1 MKRGVKKVNRSTWL
15 KAGGAFPE
23 KPTGINALN
32 AAELRYYKWIVPAMQ
47 EVGFGG
53 QSDLMVV
60 ILACR
65 IAVRADL
72 LRKSLEGLTDLLIP
86 GQRGAQIHPVVQ
98 ELSRTES
105 RLKDVLAALYL
116 SPRTRGSSKLPVN
129 LEAEISG
136 NPAEEQNPILKLLQG

>member
-1 MKRGVKKVNRSTWL
+1 
-15 KAGGAFPE
+15 
-23 KPTGINALN
+23 
-32 AAELRYYKWIVPAMQ
+32 MQ

-136 NPAEEQNPILKLLQG
+136 SQPEEQNPILKLLQG